1 MSLNTYLADVR
12 TPSRLL
18 PVVVAVVALPPRG
31 GVLDDVAEDR
41 ADLLGA
47 EVARGELGPDDGAAQ
62 VLLEAGEGLI
72 DGLEDHF
79 IAQKI
84 EIQSRAILK

>member
-62 VLLEAGEGLI
+62 VLFEAGEGLI
-72 DGLEDHF
+72 EGLEDHF
-79 IAQKI
+79 IAQKQDGKLI
-84 EIQSRAILK
+84 

>member
-62 VLLEAGEGLI
+62 VPLEAGEGLI
-72 DGLEDHF
+72 GRSFHCTEKR
-79 IAQKI
+79 IRVQGGV
-84 EIQSRAILK
+84 ILK